1 MDAMTGQDA
10 VNVAKS
16 FDEQLSLTGV
26 ILTKLDGD
34 TRGGAALSVKAVT
47 GKPIKFCGIG
57 EKITLDTIEP
67 FYPERMA
74 SRILGMGDVLSLIEK
89 AQEAFDEQTAA
100 KMEERLRNRQFDLQ
114 DYLDQL
120 EQMKKMGNVSDLLG
134 MMPGVDKSKIRPED
148 IDMKRFDRMAAII
161 RSMTA
166 KERRNPGII
175 NGSRRKRIAAG
186 SGTTV
191 QEVNIL
197 LRQYEQTKQMMK
209 QLGKMKKGRFKLPF

>member
-1 MDAMTGQDA
+1 
-10 VNVAKS
+10 
-16 FDEQLSLTGV
+16 
-26 ILTKLDGD
+26 
-34 TRGGAALSVKAVT
+34 
-47 GKPIKFCGIG
+47 
-57 EKITLDTIEP
+57 
-67 FYPERMA
+67 
-74 SRILGMGDVLSLIEK
+74 
-89 AQEAFDEQTAA
+89 
-100 KMEERLRNRQFDLQ
+100 
-114 DYLDQL
+114 
-120 EQMKKMGNVSDLLG
+120 MKKMGNVSDLLG